1 MDLSE
6 FEQRLEHLES
16 RVAFQEITIEELN
29 EVVTEQQMEIA
40 KLREH
45 LRLMTEQL
53 KATQPSMVAS
63 QSEETPP
70 PHY

>member
-29 EVVTEQQMEIA
+29 EVVTEQQMEMA

-45 LRLMTEQL
+45 LRLMTERL